1 MNFQTEH
8 GTVNISPD
16 VVAGIVS
23 ECANNCFGIRGMA
36 YTSKTDGLVHL
47 LLRDSFKKGV
57 RITARGDA
65 VSVELHIIVRYGV
78 NIAATGNSI
87 ISEIRYK
94 VEQLTGVKVAD
105 VLLCVDGIMTD
116 DMTEDGRK

>member
-8 GTVNISPD
+8 GNVNISPD

-36 YTSKTDGLVHL
+36 YTNKTDGLVHL

-57 RITARGDA
+57 RITARENA
-65 VSVELHIIVRYGV
+65 VSIELHIIVRYGV
-78 NIAATGNSI
+78 NIAATESRF
-87 ISEIRYK
+87 SASAHTQPLPRSSS
-94 VEQLTGVKVAD
+94 
-105 VLLCVDGIMTD
+105 
-116 DMTEDGRK
+116 

>member
-1 MNFQTEH
+1 MKFQTDH
-8 GTVNISPD
+8 GTVNITSD

-36 YTSKTDGLVHL
+36 YTNRTDGLVHL
-47 LLRDSFKKGV
+47 LRRDAFKKGV
-57 RITARGDA
+57 RITAHDNA
-65 VSVELHIIVRYGV
+65 VSIELHIIVRYGV

-94 VEQLTGVKVAD
+94 VEKLTGVSVED

-116 DMTEDGRK
+116 DMSEDGKK

>member
-1 MNFQTEH
+1 MKILTER
-8 GTVNISPD
+8 GMIDISQD

-36 YTSKTDGLVHL
+36 YTNKTDGLVHL
-47 LLRDSFKKGV
+47 LKRDAFKKGV
-57 RITARGDA
+57 RITVRDSA
-65 VSVELHIIVRYGV
+65 VSIELHIIVRHGI

-94 VEQLTGVKVAD
+94 VEKLTGVTVD
-105 VLLCVDGIMTD
+105 NVTLCVDGIMTD
-116 DMTEDGRK
+116 